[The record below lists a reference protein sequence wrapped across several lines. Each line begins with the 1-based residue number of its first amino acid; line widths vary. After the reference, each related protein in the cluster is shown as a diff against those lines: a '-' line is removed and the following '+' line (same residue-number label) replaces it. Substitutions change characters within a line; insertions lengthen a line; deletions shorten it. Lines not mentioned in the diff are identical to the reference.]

1 MNLLLIFAL
10 SAAFADGDAAKG
22 KVLFQTCAGC
32 HNTASDDR
40 KMGPSLRT
48 LFGKVTLRNGKHVD
62 DANVREIVAEGYN
75 GMPSFGYS
83 FRPAEMD
90 DLMAYLHTLTGKPA
104 PAASGKGES
113 YFRAFCLRC
122 HNPDSKSAAGPDLR
136 AGFKPEWAA
145 LIDEGHGGAPP
156 LKEWLDDAARQALLD
171 YLKTYR

>member
-1 MNLLLIFAL
+1 VNLIFICAL
-10 SAAFADGDAAKG
+10 WAALVDGDAVKG

-32 HNTASDDR
+32 HNTATDER

-62 DANVREIVAEGYN
+62 DANVREIVLEGYN

-83 FRPAEMD
+83 FRPAEID

-104 PAASGKGES
+104 QAAAGKGES
-113 YFRAFCLRC
+113 YFRAYCLRC

-136 AGFKPEWAA
+136 GGFKPEWAA
-145 LIDEGHGGAPP
+145 LIDEGHAGAPP
-156 LKEWLDDAARQALLD
+156 LKEWLDDAARQTLFD